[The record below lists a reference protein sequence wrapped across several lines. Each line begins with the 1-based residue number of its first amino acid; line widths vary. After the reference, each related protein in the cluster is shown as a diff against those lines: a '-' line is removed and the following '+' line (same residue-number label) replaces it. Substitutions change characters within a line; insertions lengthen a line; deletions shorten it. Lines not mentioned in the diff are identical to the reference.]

1 MKLAIITDTHFGAR
15 GDSIPFDQYFRK
27 FYDEVFFPELVKRG
41 IKTIIHM
48 GDCFDRRKYIN
59 FYILK
64 SCREYFF
71 DRLEE
76 LGIDCHLIAGNHDTY
91 FKNTNYVNSP
101 HLLLSDYDRVTTYS
115 APTEVTLDNFK
126 FVMMP
131 WICSDNY
138 ADAMQLVQTTTA
150 PVMFSHLELAGFSMY
165 KGQLN
170 EHGMD
175 AKLFDR
181 FDHVYSGHFHHRST
195 QGNITYTGNPYGLT
209 WNDYDDP
216 RGFSILDTDTLDL
229 ELIVNPNE
237 MFFKYLYDDT
247 RIDPDQI
254 DTGLFK
260 DKLVKLVIINKTDFY
275 KYDCFMD
282 RLYKENILELKII
295 EDFSEFEADALDDED
310 INLEDTIS
318 LLNGFVDGVETDAD
332 KPRIK
337 NLLKELYV
345 EAQHTETL

>member
-1 MKLAIITDTHFGAR
+1 
-15 GDSIPFDQYFRK
+15 
-27 FYDEVFFPELVKRG
+27 VFFPELVKRG